1 MKAITVPILPSAD
14 LDDSIAFYEALGF
27 ERTYRQKR
35 PNPSAVVEL
44 GEIGIHLFELEGFDP
59 ASSYGSVIIAV
70 SDPDDLYARFAEG
83 LRARFGKLP
92 SSGIPRI
99 LRPRKR
105 HGTVRGFSVVD
116 PGGNWLRVSR
126 LGDREDTQEATTGL
140 ARVIENAARIGDAK
154 GDDIEAARLLRN
166 GLERFSEGPPI
177 ERARALLYL
186 AELYIRL
193 GDSPAAHESLAEA
206 SSIEMSDEDRESI
219 MAEFAHTREVVG
231 QEGSVTDRP

>member
-1 MKAITVPILPSAD
+1 MKARTVPILPCAD

-27 ERTYRQKR
+27 KLTYRQQR
-35 PNPSAVVEL
+35 PNPHAVVEL
-44 GEIGIHLFELEGFDP
+44 GEIGIHLFGLEGFDP
-59 ASSYGSVIIAV
+59 EGSYGSVIIVV
-70 SDPDDLYARFAEG
+70 SDPDDLYAGFADG

-116 PGGNWLRVSR
+116 PGGNWLRISR
-126 LGDREDTQEATTGL
+126 MGDEEGTDEATTGL

-154 GDDIEAARLLRN
+154 GDDTEAARLLRN
-166 GLERFSEGPPI
+166 GLERFTDAPPI

-186 AELYIRL
+186 AELYARV
-193 GDSPAAHESLAEA
+193 GDQPAAQQSLAEA
-206 SSIEMSDEDRESI
+206 SSIELPDDDLVSI
-219 MAEFAHTREVVG
+219 NPEFVHTREVVG
-231 QEGSVTDRP
+231 